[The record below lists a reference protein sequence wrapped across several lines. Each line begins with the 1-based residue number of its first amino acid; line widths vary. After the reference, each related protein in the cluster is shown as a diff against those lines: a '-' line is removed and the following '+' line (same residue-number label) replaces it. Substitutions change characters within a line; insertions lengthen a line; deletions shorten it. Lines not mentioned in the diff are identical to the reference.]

1 MSLAAA
7 SARPNYKVEIAPRRR
22 QKLSLMQTAFLAQ
35 EAQGKLFKEAAKGD
49 HDLRL
54 LVGHVSMLNF
64 ITLDLANAEKE
75 QERWLSRSPRSTRDD
90 EESEQEHIEI
100 VVEDP
105 EGELEA
111 TYANSFDGDSE
122 SDEEEQLKSTT
133 VTTREIDADLEKS
146 DRAYAD
152 NALKRTAS
160 RDHQ

>member
-7 SARPNYKVEIAPRRR
+7 SGRLNFEVEIAPRRR

-35 EAQGKLFKEAAKGD
+35 RAQGRLFKEVAKGD

-54 LVGHVSMLNF
+54 LVGHASMLNF

-75 QERWLSRSPRSTRDD
+75 KERWLSRSLRSTRDD
-90 EESEQEHIEI
+90 EEPEQKHIETI
-100 VVEDP
+100 VEDP
-105 EGELEA
+105 EGEWEA

-122 SDEEEQLKSTT
+122 PNEEEQLKSTT
-133 VTTREIDADLEKS
+133 VTTREIDAELEEY
-146 DRAYAD
+146 DGAYAG

-160 RDHQ
+160 TDHY